1 MAKNTTPQPKQA
13 RAHETIQLLIDATDK
28 VIRSQGEAA
37 VRIQDISA
45 ETGIS
50 IGSIYHHF
58 GDRDGLIRATQVH
71 QFADTVKTDMPR
83 VKRFMEEMHS
93 TQEIADRYDEMLR
106 FVKSHF
112 NHQSAIERIAVIG
125 NTAGR
130 PLMMNELISA
140 QTDLI
145 DSATEAITPLYERG
159 LFKDHLTARSVSVI
173 MLGMLMGR
181 TVSELDANPVSEE
194 AWARAMLSAFSGMF
208 KSETAKA

>member
-13 RAHETIQLLIDATDK
+13 RAHETIQLLIDATDRI
-28 VIRSQGEAA
+28 IRLNGEAA

-71 QFADTVKTDMPR
+71 QFADTVRNDMPR
-83 VKRFMEEMHS
+83 VKRFMENMHS
-93 TQEIADRYDEMLR
+93 TEEIAERYDEMLR
-106 FVKSHF
+106 FVQGHF

-130 PLMMNELISA
+130 PLMMQELIAA
-140 QTDLI
+140 QTNLI

-159 LFKDHLTARSVSVI
+159 LFKDHLTARSISVI
-173 MLGMLMGR
+173 ILGMLMGR
-181 TVSELDANPVSEE
+181 TVSELDANPVSDDD
-194 AWARAMLSAFSGMF
+194 WARAMLSAFSGMF
-208 KSETAKA
+208 KSDAARA